1 MPGSR
6 RRTTVACRA
15 VFRALILTSVNLIG
29 VLCFDAIMVLTGT
42 GIHPHLAAV
51 LCFVVLQSLAT
62 SLIYSIVE
70 IAADPRTAG
79 IVSAILCYAWILLP
93 GDLPDY
99 ATPYVANAL
108 RTVGLNLNGTV
119 MSPAEAASRASV
131 GPVMVVV
138 PIVVLLVAYM
148 LLSRF
153 RREGVAVIRWSTL
166 AFVAVLLFP
175 LFFLR
180 YGNTGAVVQSAM
192 VMALPVTAAGLVF
205 SNARVPSSY
214 RSFSIHD
221 RLLLRF
227 SVKSLSLGVVINVCL
242 TLLYGLA
249 VGFVVNETLSS
260 RTILMLAFTAVVLSL
275 ACFVLRLWVSP
286 LVAWNVVA
294 FFIVAGLTVSSGMFE
309 DAPMLYAVIP
319 TTWVLNGV
327 KFAGYVIPVGVIA
340 AISACL
346 LFKAVKRV

>member
-1 MPGSR
+1 MK
-6 RRTTVACRA
+6 
-15 VFRALILTSVNLIG
+15 
-29 VLCFDAIMVLTGT
+29 
-42 GIHPHLAAV
+42 
-51 LCFVVLQSLAT
+51 SL
-62 SLIYSIVE
+62 
-70 IAADPRTAG
+70 
-79 IVSAILCYAWILLP
+79 
-93 GDLPDY
+93 
-99 ATPYVANAL
+99 L
-108 RTVGLNLNGTV
+108 RI
-119 MSPAEAASRASV
+119 ER
-131 GPVMVVV
+131 
-138 PIVVLLVAYM
+138 
-148 LLSRF
+148 
-153 RREGVAVIRWSTL
+153 VAVIRWSTL

-249 VGFVVNETLSS
+249 VG
-260 RTILMLAFTAVVLSL
+260 VVLSL

-327 KFAGYVIPVGVIA
+327 KFAGYVIPVGVVIA

>member
-1 MPGSR
+1 MK
-6 RRTTVACRA
+6 
-15 VFRALILTSVNLIG
+15 
-29 VLCFDAIMVLTGT
+29 
-42 GIHPHLAAV
+42 
-51 LCFVVLQSLAT
+51 SL
-62 SLIYSIVE
+62 
-70 IAADPRTAG
+70 
-79 IVSAILCYAWILLP
+79 
-93 GDLPDY
+93 
-99 ATPYVANAL
+99 L
-108 RTVGLNLNGTV
+108 RI
-119 MSPAEAASRASV
+119 ER
-131 GPVMVVV
+131 
-138 PIVVLLVAYM
+138 
-148 LLSRF
+148 
-153 RREGVAVIRWSTL
+153 VAVIRWSTL

-294 FFIVAGLTVSSGMFE
+294 GLTVSFGMFE

-327 KFAGYVIPVGVIA
+327 KFAGYVIPVGVVIA

>member
-1 MPGSR
+1 MK
-6 RRTTVACRA
+6 
-15 VFRALILTSVNLIG
+15 
-29 VLCFDAIMVLTGT
+29 
-42 GIHPHLAAV
+42 
-51 LCFVVLQSLAT
+51 SL
-62 SLIYSIVE
+62 
-70 IAADPRTAG
+70 
-79 IVSAILCYAWILLP
+79 
-93 GDLPDY
+93 
-99 ATPYVANAL
+99 L
-108 RTVGLNLNGTV
+108 RI
-119 MSPAEAASRASV
+119 ER
-131 GPVMVVV
+131 
-138 PIVVLLVAYM
+138 
-148 LLSRF
+148 
-153 RREGVAVIRWSTL
+153 VAVIRWSTL

-260 RTILMLAFTAVVLSL
+260 RPILMLAFTAVVLSL

-286 LVAWNVVA
+286 LVAWNV
-294 FFIVAGLTVSSGMFE
+294 VAGLTVSSGMFE

-327 KFAGYVIPVGVIA
+327 KFAGYVIPVGVVIA

>member
-1 MPGSR
+1 MK
-6 RRTTVACRA
+6 
-15 VFRALILTSVNLIG
+15 
-29 VLCFDAIMVLTGT
+29 
-42 GIHPHLAAV
+42 
-51 LCFVVLQSLAT
+51 SL
-62 SLIYSIVE
+62 
-70 IAADPRTAG
+70 
-79 IVSAILCYAWILLP
+79 
-93 GDLPDY
+93 
-99 ATPYVANAL
+99 L
-108 RTVGLNLNGTV
+108 RI
-119 MSPAEAASRASV
+119 ER
-131 GPVMVVV
+131 
-138 PIVVLLVAYM
+138 
-148 LLSRF
+148 
-153 RREGVAVIRWSTL
+153 VAVIRWSTL

-227 SVKSLSLGVVINVCL
+227 SVKSLSLG
-242 TLLYGLA
+242 

-327 KFAGYVIPVGVIA
+327 KFAGYVIPVGVVIA

>member
-1 MPGSR
+1 MK
-6 RRTTVACRA
+6 
-15 VFRALILTSVNLIG
+15 
-29 VLCFDAIMVLTGT
+29 
-42 GIHPHLAAV
+42 
-51 LCFVVLQSLAT
+51 SL
-62 SLIYSIVE
+62 
-70 IAADPRTAG
+70 
-79 IVSAILCYAWILLP
+79 
-93 GDLPDY
+93 
-99 ATPYVANAL
+99 L
-108 RTVGLNLNGTV
+108 RI
-119 MSPAEAASRASV
+119 ER
-131 GPVMVVV
+131 
-138 PIVVLLVAYM
+138 
-148 LLSRF
+148 
-153 RREGVAVIRWSTL
+153 VAVIRWSTL
-166 AFVAVLLFP
+166 AFMAVLLFP

-205 SNARVPSSY
+205 SHARVPCSY

-294 FFIVAGLTVSSGMFE
+294 FFIVAGLTVSSGMF
-309 DAPMLYAVIP
+309 DAVRCHTNHMGVERGEIRRLRDSGRRRHRRDKRMSAVQGGETCLTEAVYGCTVSDRNRP
-319 TTWVLNGV
+319 
-327 KFAGYVIPVGVIA
+327 A
-340 AISACL
+340 ASFLTAFRCGSEPAA
-346 LFKAVKRV
+346 FR

>member
-1 MPGSR
+1 MK
-6 RRTTVACRA
+6 
-15 VFRALILTSVNLIG
+15 
-29 VLCFDAIMVLTGT
+29 
-42 GIHPHLAAV
+42 
-51 LCFVVLQSLAT
+51 SL
-62 SLIYSIVE
+62 
-70 IAADPRTAG
+70 
-79 IVSAILCYAWILLP
+79 
-93 GDLPDY
+93 
-99 ATPYVANAL
+99 L
-108 RTVGLNLNGTV
+108 RI
-119 MSPAEAASRASV
+119 ER
-131 GPVMVVV
+131 
-138 PIVVLLVAYM
+138 
-148 LLSRF
+148 
-153 RREGVAVIRWSTL
+153 VAVIRWSTL

-205 SNARVPSSY
+205 SHARVPSSY

-249 VGFVVNETLSS
+249 VGLVV
-260 RTILMLAFTAVVLSL
+260 TAVVLSL
-275 ACFVLRLWVSP
+275 ACFVLRLYASP

-327 KFAGYVIPVGVIA
+327 KFAGYVIPVGVAIA

>member
-1 MPGSR
+1 MK
-6 RRTTVACRA
+6 
-15 VFRALILTSVNLIG
+15 
-29 VLCFDAIMVLTGT
+29 
-42 GIHPHLAAV
+42 
-51 LCFVVLQSLAT
+51 SL
-62 SLIYSIVE
+62 
-70 IAADPRTAG
+70 
-79 IVSAILCYAWILLP
+79 
-93 GDLPDY
+93 
-99 ATPYVANAL
+99 L
-108 RTVGLNLNGTV
+108 RI
-119 MSPAEAASRASV
+119 ER
-131 GPVMVVV
+131 
-138 PIVVLLVAYM
+138 
-148 LLSRF
+148 
-153 RREGVAVIRWSTL
+153 VAVIRWSTL

-192 VMALPVTAAGLVF
+192 VMARVVKMSPALRNGTGVF
-205 SNARVPSSY
+205 FSPMPMTVRPLSRMRLAR
-214 RSFSIHD
+214 R
-221 RLLLRF
+221 
-227 SVKSLSLGVVINVCL
+227 VKSLSLGVVINVCL

-327 KFAGYVIPVGVIA
+327 KFAGYVIPVGVVIA

>member
-1 MPGSR
+1 MK
-6 RRTTVACRA
+6 
-15 VFRALILTSVNLIG
+15 
-29 VLCFDAIMVLTGT
+29 
-42 GIHPHLAAV
+42 
-51 LCFVVLQSLAT
+51 SL
-62 SLIYSIVE
+62 
-70 IAADPRTAG
+70 
-79 IVSAILCYAWILLP
+79 
-93 GDLPDY
+93 
-99 ATPYVANAL
+99 L
-108 RTVGLNLNGTV
+108 RI
-119 MSPAEAASRASV
+119 ER
-131 GPVMVVV
+131 
-138 PIVVLLVAYM
+138 
-148 LLSRF
+148 
-153 RREGVAVIRWSTL
+153 VAVIRWSTL
-166 AFVAVLLFP
+166 SFVAVLLFP

-227 SVKSLSLGVVINVCL
+227 SVVINVCL

-327 KFAGYVIPVGVIA
+327 KFAGYVIPVGVVIA

>member
-1 MPGSR
+1 MK
-6 RRTTVACRA
+6 
-15 VFRALILTSVNLIG
+15 
-29 VLCFDAIMVLTGT
+29 
-42 GIHPHLAAV
+42 
-51 LCFVVLQSLAT
+51 SL
-62 SLIYSIVE
+62 
-70 IAADPRTAG
+70 
-79 IVSAILCYAWILLP
+79 
-93 GDLPDY
+93 
-99 ATPYVANAL
+99 L
-108 RTVGLNLNGTV
+108 RI
-119 MSPAEAASRASV
+119 ER
-131 GPVMVVV
+131 
-138 PIVVLLVAYM
+138 
-148 LLSRF
+148 
-153 RREGVAVIRWSTL
+153 VAVIRWSTL

-309 DAPMLYAVIP
+309 DAPMLYVVIP

-327 KFAGYVIPVGVIA
+327 KFAGYVIPVGVVIA

>member
-1 MPGSR
+1 MK
-6 RRTTVACRA
+6 
-15 VFRALILTSVNLIG
+15 
-29 VLCFDAIMVLTGT
+29 
-42 GIHPHLAAV
+42 
-51 LCFVVLQSLAT
+51 SL
-62 SLIYSIVE
+62 
-70 IAADPRTAG
+70 
-79 IVSAILCYAWILLP
+79 
-93 GDLPDY
+93 
-99 ATPYVANAL
+99 L
-108 RTVGLNLNGTV
+108 RI
-119 MSPAEAASRASV
+119 ER
-131 GPVMVVV
+131 
-138 PIVVLLVAYM
+138 
-148 LLSRF
+148 
-153 RREGVAVIRWSTL
+153 VAVIRWSTL

-260 RTILMLAFTAVVLSL
+260 RTILMLAFTAVVLSTWH
-275 ACFVLRLWVSP
+275 ASFCDSGSVLSSC
-286 LVAWNVVA
+286 WNVVA

-327 KFAGYVIPVGVIA
+327 KFAGYVIPVGVVIA

>member
-1 MPGSR
+1 MPV
-6 RRTTVACRA
+6 VAKAHYGGLPRHVYSAWTPCSLRA

-51 LCFVVLQSLAT
+51 LCFVVLQSLAD
-62 SLIYSIVE
+62 LPELLDRRIRRH
-70 IAADPRTAG
+70 PRTAG

-119 MSPAEAASRASV
+119 MSPAEAAGESSVRRPRDGRRPDRGAFGCLYAVEPVPSRRS
-131 GPVMVVV
+131 GEEMKS
-138 PIVVLLVAYM
+138 LL
-148 LLSRF
+148 RIE
-153 RREGVAVIRWSTL
+153 RVAVIRWSTL

-260 RTILMLAFTAVVLSL
+260 RTILMLAFTAVILL

-286 LVAWNVVA
+286 LHTP
-294 FFIVAGLTVSSGMFE
+294 GTSSPASSSP
-309 DAPMLYAVIP
+309 DL
-319 TTWVLNGV
+319 
-327 KFAGYVIPVGVIA
+327 
-340 AISACL
+340 
-346 LFKAVKRV
+346 R